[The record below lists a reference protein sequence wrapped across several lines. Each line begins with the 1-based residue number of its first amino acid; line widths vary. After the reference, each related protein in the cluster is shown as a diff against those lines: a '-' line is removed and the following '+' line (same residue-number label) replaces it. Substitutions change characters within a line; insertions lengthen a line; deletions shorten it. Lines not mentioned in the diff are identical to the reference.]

1 MSEKEW
7 LDIFADNLRSIMED
21 VGISQRE
28 LADRVGVSESAI
40 SKYIHKMQMPG
51 IRVIVNLAY
60 ALNCSMDELID
71 FGDAIV

>member
-21 VGISQRE
+21 VGVSQRE
-28 LADRVGVSESAI
+28 LADRIGVSESAI
-40 SKYIHKMQMPG
+40 SKYIHKIQMPG

-60 ALNCSMDELID
+60 ALNCSTDELID
-71 FGDAIV
+71 FGDAIA